1 MQELLD
7 SELLQFLNL
16 KKRKLKVSR
25 LSAFFLVKPDMSF
38 MKRELKV
45 ARWPR
50 TLRPSAEPRE
60 EDDEVLEK

>member
-1 MQELLD
+1 
-7 SELLQFLNL
+7 
-16 KKRKLKVSR
+16 
-25 LSAFFLVKPDMSF
+25 